1 MKTKK
6 QKTAFVGFRADERL
20 VSRVDSLAEQ
30 LGMSTSM
37 LIRRM
42 IGYIDDR
49 GAPCGRLTAF
59 KEYVRRMDR
68 LTSAYL

>member
-6 QKTAFVGFRADERL
+6 EKTAFVGFRADERL
-20 VSRVDSLAEQ
+20 VARVESLAGQ

-49 GAPCGRLTAF
+49 GAPCGRLSAF
-59 KEYVRRMDR
+59 KEYVYRMDR
-68 LTSAYL
+68 LTKGYL